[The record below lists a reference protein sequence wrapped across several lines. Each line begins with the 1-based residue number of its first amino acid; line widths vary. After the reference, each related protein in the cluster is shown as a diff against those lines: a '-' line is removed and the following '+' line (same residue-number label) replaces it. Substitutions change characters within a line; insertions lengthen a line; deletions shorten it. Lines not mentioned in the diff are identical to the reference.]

1 MKSSINDKPDNTI
14 LLESAP
20 KAYVNSEFVRSREGR
35 TIRLLAEY
43 LYPKQQFKEKKIKR
57 TIIFYG
63 SARIQPVDQI
73 DEQIADLKGKL
84 SEASTDERI
93 IIEKDIKKVE
103 KMYKSA
109 RYYDEARKLSS
120 LITEWSNTLP
130 KRERFAICTGGGPGI
145 MEAANRGAK
154 EAGGKSIGL
163 NISLPFE
170 QYPNQ
175 YINKSLN
182 FEFHYFFMRKLWF
195 VMLANTLI
203 AFPGGFGTLDELM
216 EVLTLRQ
223 TYKITKPLPIF
234 L

>member
-1 MKSSINDKPDNTI
+1 
-14 LLESAP
+14 
-20 KAYVNSEFVRSREGR
+20 
-35 TIRLLAEY
+35 
-43 LYPKQQFKEKKIKR
+43 
-57 TIIFYG
+57 
-63 SARIQPVDQI
+63 
-73 DEQIADLKGKL
+73 
-84 SEASTDERI
+84 
-93 IIEKDIKKVE
+93 
-103 KMYKSA
+103 
-109 RYYDEARKLSS
+109 
-120 LITEWSNTLP
+120 
-130 KRERFAICTGGGPGI
+130 

-154 EAGGKSIGL
+154 ESGGKSIGL

-234 L
+234 LYSRKFWEDIVDFDKLVEYGTISEEDLNLFRYIDSPEEGFEMIKQSLTDILAKKDY